1 MTKHGSTVFD
11 RYVPD
16 DYFRVAKNLSD
27 GVPTPRSGAL
37 KEVETGI
44 RYFRRK
50 YGLKTSEILDF
61 KTAFTRVE
69 ERSDRFE
76 NGLADLGFL
85 AKFQARCIDGVTGRT
100 ASIKEDGPSFSI
112 ERLFHD
118 GPLAYFSWECPK
130 EKIVRATSP
139 NVERVLG
146 WTPEYFSSERSGYFE
161 LIHPDDVET
170 VRKEIEGRID
180 AMACEFDLHYRIVR
194 PGGNVRFVR
203 DHTRVE
209 YASDGRILS
218 SYGFVID
225 VTDRE
230 ESLFLVDEYV
240 RAVDQSAIVQIVDRE
255 GIILYANDLYR
266 EVSGDSREIVG
277 KPVRILGG
285 RKFHGQDFWEDL
297 WSTVLEG
304 KIWSGVV
311 QNPLPKDPS
320 KSYYAHTTITPICN
334 TRGEYDRFIAI
345 KFDVTRLKEV
355 ESALREVNSRFEK
368 IIDSTSQ

>member
-1 MTKHGSTVFD
+1 MTKHVSTAFD
-11 RYVPD
+11 RYGPGE
-16 DYFRVAKNLSD
+16 YFRVAKNLAD
-27 GVPTPRSGAL
+27 GVPTLRSGNL

-44 RYFRRK
+44 RYFMRK
-50 YGLKTSEILDF
+50 YRLKASEILDF
-61 KTAFTRVE
+61 KTAFRLVE
-69 ERSDRFE
+69 ERSDQFE

-85 AKFQARCIDGVTGRT
+85 SKFQARCLDGTANRT
-100 ASIKEDGPSFSI
+100 APALENDSSTSI
-112 ERLFHD
+112 ERLFLE

-130 EKIVRATSP
+130 EKTVHATTP

-146 WTPEYFSSERSGYFE
+146 RTPDYFTSERYGYFE

-170 VRKEIEGRID
+170 VRKESENRVD

-209 YASDGRILS
+209 YAPDGRILR

-240 RAVDQSAIVQIVDRE
+240 RAVDQSAIVQIVDRT

-285 RKFHGQDFWEDL
+285 KKFHGQDFWADL
-297 WSTVLEG
+297 WSTVLE
-304 KIWSGVV
+304 
-311 QNPLPKDPS
+311 
-320 KSYYAHTTITPICN
+320 
-334 TRGEYDRFIAI
+334 
-345 KFDVTRLKEV
+345 
-355 ESALREVNSRFEK
+355 
-368 IIDSTSQ
+368 